1 MAGCP
6 SWSKGVDLRS
16 TVFLHSRVRVPS
28 LLSLLNILF
37 YFNKMFTDDID
48 SSSYRNGVPKKY
60 WHMKDRE
67 FDDWEIP
74 PWEVILD
81 RSQCLGKGSFG
92 HVFLGR
98 WRYIDVA
105 VKVVTDPNLSALFI
119 EEFNTMTHVRHPNVV
134 QLLGYVK
141 EPFMIVMEYLPGG
154 SLKSLNIEQALD
166 ILKALY
172 YLHERRPTQI
182 IHRDV
187 KPSNIVLTKSGR
199 PKLVDFGLSKC
210 KDLENYENT
219 IGSVGTKHFRAPE
232 VKVGNYDHRIDIWS
246 VGMVLLKFFGQPDII
261 KYINTSMI
269 VEDPQG
275 RKTIPEI
282 IKFFENW
289 ESSIQPRGCFYY

>member
-1 MAGCP
+1 MDHTC
-6 SWSKGVDLRS
+6 WSGS
-16 TVFLHSRVRVPS
+16 TRIRHFIKNTIH
-28 LLSLLNILF
+28 
-37 YFNKMFTDDID
+37 YFNKMFTEELN
-48 SSSYRNGVPKKY
+48 SSSYRDGIPKRY
-60 WHMKDRE
+60 WHLKDKD

-81 RSQCLGKGSFG
+81 RSRCLGKGSFG
-92 HVFLGR
+92 CVYKGR

-105 VKVVTDPNLSALFI
+105 VKVVTEPKLSELFI

-154 SLKSLNIEQALD
+154 SLKSLNIDQTLD

-219 IGSVGTKHFRAPE
+219 VGSIGTKHFRAPE
-232 VKVGNYDHRIDIWS
+232 VKSGNYDHRIDIWS
-246 VGMVLLKFFGQPDII
+246 VGMVLLEYFKQPDIVKFI
-261 KYINTSMI
+261 KTHMI
-269 VEDPQG
+269 VEDPNE
-275 RKTIPEI
+275 RKIMPQI
-282 IKFFENW
+282 IDFFENR
-289 ESSIQPRGCFYY
+289 EPLQPRGCFYC